1 MSPSERAVQKPLHWV
16 GSAKRD
22 LLMFPDAVVD
32 DFGYALGLADAR
44 LIRERL
50 RCARADYEV
59 RYGQKT

>member
-1 MSPSERAVQKPLHWV
+1 
-16 GSAKRD
+16 
-22 LLMFPDAVVD
+22 MFPDAVVD